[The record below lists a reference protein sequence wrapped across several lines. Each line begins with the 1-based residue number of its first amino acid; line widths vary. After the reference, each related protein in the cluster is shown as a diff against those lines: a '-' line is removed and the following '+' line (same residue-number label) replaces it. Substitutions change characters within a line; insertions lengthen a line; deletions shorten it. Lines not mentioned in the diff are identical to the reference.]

1 MTNEQK
7 AEQPVPADEPTCLGA
22 GDLVRIRDTAR
33 AVFHGRDQVAF
44 DVIEWYHAS
53 LLGEVAALAASPQ
66 AAPVAEETVYE
77 TIIHWD
83 EGGGKRSRRELA
95 RRIVALYL
103 APQAA
108 QAKAETQ
115 PVAWTLQE
123 TIDKRETTCSARLW
137 FTDPVNSAWVP
148 LYTAPIAQPAAQP
161 VPADL
166 AERIEAAREASL
178 DDDHRACQA
187 ILTECLKL
195 LAFGKAA
202 PVSQPKPAF
211 WVYEWINPSD
221 GRVHRSLSYT
231 DEYQMGRMP
240 DRAIPVPLMDEWVE
254 WMRTAQAKAKPEP
267 LTDEQIASVWRAECS
282 VDGRTT
288 TADLVR
294 AFARAIE
301 RAHGIAITKEAT

>member
-108 QAKAETQ
+108 QAKAE
-115 PVAWTLQE
+115 
-123 TIDKRETTCSARLW
+123 
-137 FTDPVNSAWVP
+137 
-148 LYTAPIAQPAAQP
+148 
-161 VPADL
+161 
-166 AERIEAAREASL
+166 
-178 DDDHRACQA
+178 
-187 ILTECLKL
+187 
-195 LAFGKAA
+195 
-202 PVSQPKPAF
+202 
-211 WVYEWINPSD
+211 
-221 GRVHRSLSYT
+221 
-231 DEYQMGRMP
+231 
-240 DRAIPVPLMDEWVE
+240 
-254 WMRTAQAKAKPEP
+254 P